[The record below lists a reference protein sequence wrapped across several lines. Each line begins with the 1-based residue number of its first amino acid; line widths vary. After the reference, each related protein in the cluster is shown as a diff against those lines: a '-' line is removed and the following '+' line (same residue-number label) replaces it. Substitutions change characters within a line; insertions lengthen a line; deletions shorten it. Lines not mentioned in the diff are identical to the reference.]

1 MWTQQHGTSQID
13 QANGVAIDSSGNIY
27 VTGMSTGALDGT
39 STGSPGLFVIK
50 YNSNGTRQ

>member
-27 VTGMSTGALDGT
+27 VTGLSTGALDGT

-50 YNSNGTRQ
+50 YNSSGTRQ